1 MSESKSAHT
10 HFGYQNVPEEN
21 KSGLVKEV
29 FNNVSSKYDVMNDLM
44 SVGIHRVWKNTLI
57 NWLAPKE
64 NQNLLDVAGGTG
76 DIATRFLNQT
86 KSGNA
91 TILDMTESMLQE
103 GTKRITN
110 SSLSSLSSRM
120 RWVVGDAMALPFKKN
135 TFDIYTISFGI
146 RNVTKIDKA
155 LSEAFRVLK
164 PGGRIMILEF
174 SKLPNP
180 MMQKAYD
187 LYSFN
192 VIPKIGEIVVGDK
205 DSYQYLVESI
215 RKFPDQ
221 VSFANMMTSAG
232 FENVK
237 FRNLTFGVAA
247 LHSGWKI

>member
-86 KSGNA
+86 KSGSA

-110 SSLSSLSSRM
+110 SSLSSRM

-180 MMQKAYD
+180 MMQRAYD

-221 VSFANMMTSAG
+221 VSFANMITEAG

>member
-110 SSLSSLSSRM
+110 SSLSSRM

-146 RNVTKIDKA
+146 RNITKIDKA

-221 VSFANMMTSAG
+221 VSFANMITEAG

>member
-110 SSLSSLSSRM
+110 SSLSSRM
-120 RWVVGDAMALPFKKN
+120 RWVVGDAMTLPFKKN

-146 RNVTKIDKA
+146 RNITKIDKA

>member
-44 SVGIHRVWKNTLI
+44 SVGIHRVWKDTLI

-76 DIATRFLNQT
+76 DIAIRFLNQA

-110 SSLSSLSSRM
+110 SSLSSRM

-192 VIPKIGEIVVGDK
+192 VIPKIGEIVAGDK

>member
-1 MSESKSAHT
+1 MSERKSAHT

-44 SVGIHRVWKNTLI
+44 SVGIHRVWKNILI

-76 DIATRFLNQT
+76 DIAIRFLNQA

-110 SSLSSLSSRM
+110 SPLSSRM
-120 RWVVGDAMALPFKKN
+120 RWVVGDAMALPFKRN

-164 PGGRIMILEF
+164 PGGRILILEF

-180 MMQKAYD
+180 MMQRAYD

-221 VSFANMMTSAG
+221 VSFANMMIEAG

>member
-29 FNNVSSKYDVMNDLM
+29 FNNVSSRYDVMNDLM

-110 SSLSSLSSRM
+110 SSLSSRM
-120 RWVVGDAMALPFKKN
+120 RWVVGDAMTLPFKKN

-146 RNVTKIDKA
+146 RNITKIDVA

-221 VSFANMMTSAG
+221 VSFANMMTEAG

>member
-1 MSESKSAHT
+1 MSERKSAHT

-76 DIATRFLNQT
+76 DIATRFLNQA

-103 GTKRITN
+103 GKKRITN
-110 SSLSSLSSRM
+110 SSYSSRM
-120 RWVVGDAMALPFKKN
+120 RWVVGDAMALPFKRN

-164 PGGRIMILEF
+164 PGGRILILEF

-180 MMQKAYD
+180 MMQRAYD

-221 VSFANMMTSAG
+221 VSFADMMTEAG
-232 FENVK
+232 FEKVK
-237 FRNLTFGVAA
+237 FRNLSFGVAA

>member
-1 MSESKSAHT
+1 MSESKSTHT
-10 HFGYQNVPEEN
+10 HFGYQNVPEAD

-29 FNNVSSKYDVMNDLM
+29 FNNVASKYDVMNDLM
-44 SVGIHRVWKNTLI
+44 SIGIHRVWKNALI
-57 NWLAPKE
+57 NWLVPKE

-76 DIATRFLNQT
+76 DIATRFLNQA
-86 KSGNA
+86 KGGNA

-103 GTKRITN
+103 GTKRVTN
-110 SSLSSLSSRM
+110 SSLSSRM

-215 RKFPDQ
+215 RKFPNQ
-221 VSFANMMTSAG
+221 VSFANMMTEAG

>member
-76 DIATRFLNQT
+76 DIATRFLNHA
-86 KSGNA
+86 KNGNA

-110 SSLSSLSSRM
+110 SSLSSRM
-120 RWVVGDAMALPFKKN
+120 RWVVGDAMTLPFKKN

-146 RNVTKIDKA
+146 RNITKIDVA

-180 MMQKAYD
+180 MMQRAYD

-192 VIPKIGEIVVGDK
+192 VIPKIGEIVAGDK

>member
-1 MSESKSAHT
+1 MTESKSAHT

-21 KSGLVKEV
+21 KSSLVKEV

-110 SSLSSLSSRM
+110 SSLSSRM
-120 RWVVGDAMALPFKKN
+120 RWVVGDAMTLPFKKN

-146 RNVTKIDKA
+146 RNITKIDVA

-221 VSFANMMTSAG
+221 VSFANMITEAG

>member
-1 MSESKSAHT
+1 MSESKSTHT
-10 HFGYQNVPEEN
+10 HFGYQNVPEAN
-21 KSGLVKEV
+21 KSALVKEV
-29 FNNVSSKYDVMNDLM
+29 FNNVSSKYDVMNDIM

-57 NWLAPKE
+57 NWLAPRE

-76 DIATRFLNQT
+76 DIATRFLNHA
-86 KSGNA
+86 KNGNA

-110 SSLSSLSSRM
+110 SSLSSRM
-120 RWVVGDAMALPFKKN
+120 RWVAGDAMALPFKKN

-164 PGGRIMILEF
+164 PGGRIVILEF

-221 VSFANMMTSAG
+221 VSFANMMTEAG

>member
-1 MSESKSAHT
+1 MSERKSAHT

-76 DIATRFLNQT
+76 DIATRFLNQA

-110 SSLSSLSSRM
+110 SSLSSRM

-146 RNVTKIDKA
+146 RNITKIDKA

-221 VSFANMMTSAG
+221 VSFANMMIEAG

>member
-10 HFGYQNVPEEN
+10 HFGYQNVPEVN

-76 DIATRFLNQT
+76 DIAIRFLNQA

-110 SSLSSLSSRM
+110 SPLSSRM
-120 RWVVGDAMALPFKKN
+120 RWVVGDAMALPFKRN

-180 MMQKAYD
+180 MMQRAYD

-192 VIPKIGEIVVGDK
+192 VIPKIGEIVAGDK

-221 VSFANMMTSAG
+221 VSFANTMTEAG

>member
-57 NWLAPKE
+57 NWLVPKE
-64 NQNLLDVAGGTG
+64 NQNLLDVAGGTW
-76 DIATRFLNQT
+76 DIATRFLNQV

-110 SSLSSLSSRM
+110 SSLSSRM

-192 VIPKIGEIVVGDK
+192 VIPKIGEIVAGDK

-221 VSFANMMTSAG
+221 VSFANMITEAG
-232 FENVK
+232 FANVK

>member
-76 DIATRFLNQT
+76 DIATRFLNHA
-86 KSGNA
+86 KNGNA

-110 SSLSSLSSRM
+110 SSLSSRM
-120 RWVVGDAMALPFKKN
+120 RWVVGDAMTLPFKKN

-192 VIPKIGEIVVGDK
+192 VIPKIGEIVAGDK

-221 VSFANMMTSAG
+221 VSFANMITEAG

>member
-110 SSLSSLSSRM
+110 SSLSSRM
-120 RWVVGDAMALPFKKN
+120 RWVVGDAMTLPFKKN

-146 RNVTKIDKA
+146 RNITKIDVA

-192 VIPKIGEIVVGDK
+192 VIPKIGEIVAGDK

-221 VSFANMMTSAG
+221 VSFANMITSAG

>member
-110 SSLSSLSSRM
+110 SSLSSRM

-192 VIPKIGEIVVGDK
+192 VIPKIGEIVAGDK

>member
-110 SSLSSLSSRM
+110 STLSSRM
-120 RWVVGDAMALPFKKN
+120 RWVVGDAMVLPFKKN

-146 RNVTKIDKA
+146 RNVTNIDKA

-180 MMQKAYD
+180 MMQRAYD

-192 VIPKIGEIVVGDK
+192 VIPKIGEIVTGDK

-221 VSFANMMTSAG
+221 VSFANMMTSVG

>member
-1 MSESKSAHT
+1 
-10 HFGYQNVPEEN
+10 
-21 KSGLVKEV
+21 
-29 FNNVSSKYDVMNDLM
+29 
-44 SVGIHRVWKNTLI
+44 
-57 NWLAPKE
+57 
-64 NQNLLDVAGGTG
+64 
-76 DIATRFLNQT
+76 
-86 KSGNA
+86 
-91 TILDMTESMLQE
+91 
-103 GTKRITN
+103 
-110 SSLSSLSSRM
+110 M

-146 RNVTKIDKA
+146 RNITKIDKA

-164 PGGRIMILEF
+164 PGGRIMILEI

-192 VIPKIGEIVVGDK
+192 VIPKIGEIVAGDK

-221 VSFANMMTSAG
+221 VSFANTMTEAG

>member
-1 MSESKSAHT
+1 MSERKSAYT

-76 DIATRFLNQT
+76 DIATRFLNKA

-91 TILDMTESMLQE
+91 TTLDMTESMLQE

-110 SSLSSLSSRM
+110 SSLSSRM

-146 RNVTKIDKA
+146 RNITKIDKA

-221 VSFANMMTSAG
+221 VSFANMITEAG

>member
-1 MSESKSAHT
+1 MSEIKSKRT
-10 HFGYQNVPEEN
+10 HFGYQNVPEAH

-29 FNNVSSKYDVMNDLM
+29 FNNVASRYDVMNDLM
-44 SVGIHRVWKNTLI
+44 SVGIHRVWKNALI

-76 DIATRFLNQT
+76 DISVRFLN
-86 KSGNA
+86 KAKGGNA
-91 TILDMTESMLQE
+91 TILDMTESMLKE
-103 GTKRITN
+103 GTKRVTN
-110 SSLSSLSSRM
+110 SALSSRM

-146 RNVTKIDKA
+146 RNVTNIDKA

-205 DSYQYLVESI
+205 GSYQYLVESI

-221 VSFANMMTSAG
+221 VSFANMMTKTG

>member
-1 MSESKSAHT
+1 MSENKSTHT
-10 HFGYQNVPEEN
+10 HFGFQNVPEAN

-76 DIATRFLNQT
+76 DIATRFLSQL

-110 SSLSSLSSRM
+110 SSLSSRM

-146 RNVTKIDKA
+146 RNITKIDKA

-221 VSFANMMTSAG
+221 VSFANMMTKAG

>member
-110 SSLSSLSSRM
+110 SSLSSRM

-135 TFDIYTISFGI
+135 TFDIYTISFGM
-146 RNVTKIDKA
+146 RNITKIDKA

-180 MMQKAYD
+180 MMQRAYD

-192 VIPKIGEIVVGDK
+192 VIPKIGEIVAGDK

-221 VSFANMMTSAG
+221 VSFANMMTKAG

>member
-10 HFGYQNVPEEN
+10 HFGYQNVPEVN
-21 KSGLVKEV
+21 KSALVKEV

-76 DIATRFLNQT
+76 DIATRFLNKA

-110 SSLSSLSSRM
+110 SSLSSRM

-180 MMQKAYD
+180 MMQRAYD

-221 VSFANMMTSAG
+221 VSFANMITEAG

>member
-10 HFGYQNVPEEN
+10 HFGYQNVPEAN

-44 SVGIHRVWKNTLI
+44 SVGIHRVWKNALI

-76 DIATRFLNQT
+76 DIATRFLNQA

-110 SSLSSLSSRM
+110 SSLSSRM

-192 VIPKIGEIVVGDK
+192 VIPGLGRFFAGDSE
-205 DSYQYLVESI
+205 SYRYLVESI
-215 RKFPDQ
+215 RRHPDQ
-221 VSFANMMTSAG
+221 EKLQEWFYEAG
-232 FENVK
+232 FDSCSITNLSSGVVAVHKGVK
-237 FRNLTFGVAA
+237 Y
-247 LHSGWKI
+247 